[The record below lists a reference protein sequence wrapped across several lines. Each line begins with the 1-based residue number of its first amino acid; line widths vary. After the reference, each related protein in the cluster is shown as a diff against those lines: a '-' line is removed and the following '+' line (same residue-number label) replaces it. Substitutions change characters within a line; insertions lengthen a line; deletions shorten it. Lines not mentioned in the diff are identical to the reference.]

1 MATARSLGPTR
12 PLMRAR
18 GSLTALGM
26 TKLDVRSEILLRVDA
41 TQVANVVDHGT
52 N

>member
-1 MATARSLGPTR
+1 MTARD
-12 PLMRAR
+12 
-18 GSLTALGM
+18 SLTALGM
-26 TKLDVRSEILLRVDA
+26 TKLDERSEMLLRVDA